1 VAGRDPVLVTGAYG
15 LVGRA
20 VVERLVAD
28 KFRVVVTAHRTVK
41 PPLPAGV
48 DVRAVDLTEPRQV
61 DALVADVSPS
71 AIVHLAAVIP
81 PQCYAERGFAR
92 AVNVG
97 ATVSLVR
104 AAAVLPS
111 PPRFV
116 HASSVA
122 VYGGRNP
129 HRHTDLLTPD
139 TPLVAG
145 DLYSGHKIEAENIVR
160 SSDLEWSVLRLGG
173 VMPLDPLRRYGNS
186 DAFYLGALLPEDNR
200 THTVDPRDVAVAIA
214 AAITT
219 DAVREV
225 FMIAGDDSHKFLQGE
240 VARLNAEAMGLAGA
254 LFPGRLGNPES
265 DEDWYPLDWMD
276 TTRAQQV
283 LCFQRYS
290 GSEMYAEIRRRVGWR
305 ARPLRVVA
313 PLFRAL
319 SRRTG
324 PYYKAPGR
332 YADPWGA
339 IRKKWGD
346 PKPDALTV

>member
-1 VAGRDPVLVTGAYG
+1 VAARDPVLVTGAYG

-28 KFRVVVTAHRTVK
+28 KFQVIVTAHRTVK

-61 DALVADVSPS
+61 DAFVAEVAPS

-81 PQCYAERGFAR
+81 PQCYADRTVAR
-92 AVNVG
+92 AVNVD
-97 ATVSLVR
+97 ATAAMVR
-104 AAAVLPS
+104 AAAALPS

-122 VYGGRNP
+122 VHGIRNP
-129 HRHTDLLTPD
+129 HRYTDLLTPG

-145 DLYSGHKIEAENIVR
+145 DLYSCHKIEAEYIVR

-173 VMPLDPLRRYGNS
+173 VISLEPFRQYGNL
-186 DAFYLGALLPEDNR
+186 DAFYLGALLPEDGR
-200 THTVDPRDVAVAIA
+200 VHTIDPRDVATAFA

-225 FMIAGDDSHKFLQGE
+225 FMIAGDDSHKSLQGD
-240 VARLNAEAMGLAGA
+240 VARSNAEAMGLAAA
-254 LFPGRLGNPES
+254 LFPGRLGNPDS
-265 DEDWYPLDWMD
+265 DADWYPGDWMD
-276 TTRAQQV
+276 TARAQQV
-283 LCFQRYS
+283 LTFQRHS
-290 GSEMYAEIRRRVGWR
+290 SSEMYAEIRERAGWK

-313 PLFRAL
+313 PVFRVL

-339 IRKKWGD
+339 IRTKWGD
-346 PKPDALTV
+346 PEPDA